1 LKSSYTISS
10 ESARW
15 RLVQLQLS
23 HPEIEL
29 GTLSLEDVSRFT
41 RHGQVKQHSI
51 SQYDRLLGQFAQ
63 KHPSVAQVITLTE
76 RFDPCMMGSYGYL
89 LRSQPD
95 GRAFLDR
102 LTRYHYLSSNYERA
116 LVDAQG
122 GSVVLRLSLDAGLDH
137 HTTDELLHSI
147 VTYRM
152 LVSFFGVDAIQ
163 HVSLPPHATSAEK
176 ALGELMQGRL
186 GTEGAMP
193 TFFLD
198 PRILEASLPDQDP
211 ILAMTLET
219 LAHALSGQSTESSV
233 SAKVTAAL
241 QLDQLGPKAS
251 VEDVASHLGMSVRT
265 LQRRLNLDGQSF
277 STVADQARKELALTL
292 LLCTSEPVSQVAET
306 LGFLELSSFYRSF
319 KQWYGSTPAKFRQE
333 NQLSLG

>member
-1 LKSSYTISS
+1 MKFPHKISS

-29 GTLSLEDVSRFT
+29 GTLSLEDVSQFT
-41 RHGQVKQHSI
+41 RHGQVKQHSVG
-51 SQYDRLLGQFAQ
+51 QYDRLLGQFAQ
-63 KHPSVAQVITLTE
+63 KYPSVAQVMTLTAS
-76 RFDPCMMGSYGYL
+76 FDPCMMGSYGYL

-102 LTRYHYLSSNYERA
+102 LTRYHYLSSSYERA
-116 LVDAQG
+116 LVDAHG
-122 GSVVLRLSLDAGLDH
+122 DSVVLRLSVDAALDQH
-137 HTTDELLHSI
+137 KTDELLHSI

-163 HVSLPPHATSAEK
+163 HVSLPPHA
-176 ALGELMQGRL
+176 ALAGDALPELMQGRL

-198 PRILEASLPDQDP
+198 ARILDASLPDEDQ

-219 LAHALSGQSTESSV
+219 LAHALSGQTTESSV
-233 SAKVTAAL
+233 PAQVTAAL
-241 QLDQLGPKAS
+241 QLDQLGPKAC
-251 VEDVASHLGMSVRT
+251 VEDVASHLGLSVRT

-292 LLCTSEPVSQVAET
+292 LLCTSQPVSQVAET

>member
-1 LKSSYTISS
+1 M
-10 ESARW
+10 
-15 RLVQLQLS
+15 QLQLS

-29 GTLSLEDVSRFT
+29 GTLSLEDVSQFT
-41 RHGQVKQHSI
+41 RHGQVKQHSV
-51 SQYDRLLGQFAQ
+51 SQYDRLLAQFTQ
-63 KHPSVAQVITLTE
+63 KYPSVAQVITLTD

-102 LTRYHYLSSNYERA
+102 LTRYHYLSSSYERA
-116 LVDAQG
+116 LVDTHG
-122 GSVVLRLSLDAGLDH
+122 DSVVLRLSADAALNQH
-137 HTTDELLHSI
+137 QTDELLHTV

-152 LVSFFGVDAIQ
+152 LVSFFGGDVIQ
-163 HVSLPPHATSAEK
+163 HVSLPPHATLAGE
-176 ALGELMQGRL
+176 ALLKLMQGRL
-186 GTEGAMP
+186 GTEGTMP
-193 TFFLD
+193 TLFLN
-198 PRILEASLPDQDP
+198 PRVLDARLPDEDP

-219 LAHALSGQSTESSV
+219 LAHALSGHSTESSV
-233 SAKVTAAL
+233 TAQVTGAL
-241 QLDQLGPKAS
+241 QPDQLGPRAS
-251 VEDVASHLGMSVRT
+251 VEDVASHLGLSVRT

-292 LLCTSEPVSQVAET
+292 LLCTNQPVSQVAET

-319 KQWYGSTPAKFRQE
+319 RQWYGSTPAKFRQE